1 MLPSFAIEAIGSIAA
16 FLSTLCWVP
25 QAVRAYRTRETKS
38 ISLSMQGMLTIGV
51 LLWFVYG
58 LALHSWPLMVSN
70 AVSLVFIA
78 AILGAKLRYG

>member
-38 ISLSMQGMLTIGV
+38 ISLAMQGMLTIGV

-58 LALHSWPLMVSN
+58 FALQSWPLMLSN
-70 AVSLVFIA
+70 AFSLIFIA